1 MVQSQKLFS
10 DSVNWPLRCFASM
23 PSRNRAFRDS
33 GQIEPF
39 YLLPFLRKNYF
50 MVFGFAGSNPGK
62 SMNEK
67 DWLILRAVYQ
77 HKNITRAAEQLYTS
91 QPALSYRLRQIER
104 KLAIRLFEEGQ
115 KGLVFSAQGEYLA
128 QHAVTVL
135 SDLQQLKLNLH
146 SLDQAQQ
153 GEISLGVSSNYA
165 AYRLPPLLS
174 QFRQTHPGIRVSL
187 MSGFSEDIIQKLLR
201 GEIDM
206 ALVKDDFNWK
216 EGKHLIEEDDYVL
229 VNSQDFD
236 FALLPHMPQIKI
248 HHGAHVTQLIERW
261 WNANFSHAP
270 NITMEVDKLEVCMA
284 MVEHGLGYAIV
295 ATYLPLP
302 EHFYRR
308 PVSVDGTTVKNR
320 TWLLHRHNLN
330 ATPYMQAFIHLLQ
343 TAQQGLM
350 PR

>member
-1 MVQSQKLFS
+1 M
-10 DSVNWPLRCFASM
+10 
-23 PSRNRAFRDS
+23 
-33 GQIEPF
+33 
-39 YLLPFLRKNYF
+39 
-50 MVFGFAGSNPGK
+50 
-62 SMNEK
+62 
-67 DWLILRAVYQ
+67 
-77 HKNITRAAEQLYTS
+77 
-91 QPALSYRLRQIER
+91 
-104 KLAIRLFEEGQ
+104 
-115 KGLVFSAQGEYLA
+115 
-128 QHAVTVL
+128 TVL
-135 SDLQQLKLNLH
+135 NDLQQLKLNLH
-146 SLDQAQQ
+146 SLDQEQQ

-174 QFRQTHPGIRVSL
+174 QFRQTHPGIRVNL
-187 MSGFSEDIIQKLLR
+187 MSGFSEEIIQKLLR

-229 VNSQDFD
+229 INSQDFD

-248 HHGAHVTQLIERW
+248 HHGPHVTQLIERW

-270 NITMEVDKLEVCMA
+270 TITMEVDKLEVCMA

-308 PVSVDGTTVKNR
+308 PINVDGATVKNR

-343 TAQQGLM
+343 TAQHGLT